1 MSAANSRIQKIY
13 RFLHFY
19 LFIYFIALNSSPVWI
34 LISSAFGNCY
44 HCNSTQLHNN
54 EKKNLQ
60 RDPVVAPALAVVH
73 KKSGGM
79 SEVLHVFLSLGF

>member
-1 MSAANSRIQKIY
+1 MK
-13 RFLHFY
+13 
-19 LFIYFIALNSSPVWI
+19 
-34 LISSAFGNCY
+34 
-44 HCNSTQLHNN
+44 
-54 EKKNLQ
+54 KKNLQ